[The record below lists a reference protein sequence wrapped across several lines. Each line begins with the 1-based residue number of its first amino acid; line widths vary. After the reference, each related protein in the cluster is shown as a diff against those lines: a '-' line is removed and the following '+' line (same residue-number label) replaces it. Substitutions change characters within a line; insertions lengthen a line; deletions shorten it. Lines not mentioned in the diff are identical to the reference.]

1 MLMWLLTV
9 FPGWLSQIPYILGTS
24 WTMLTRVSA
33 MGQYT
38 LVAMKSSWNI
48 PVPLSPLQDFWLQ
61 DAFLSTCW
69 LELRLGRDRAEFGL

>member
-24 WTMLTRVSA
+24 WTMLTRASA

-38 LVAMKSSWNI
+38 LVAMTVLEVFLGHSCASI
-48 PVPLSPLQDFWLQ
+48 SPAGLSATGRL
-61 DAFLSTCW
+61 
-69 LELRLGRDRAEFGL
+69 LEHLLARAEIGK